1 MADPQSSSTT
11 PPTPPP
17 LARSSSEMLY
27 YGLVVVATA
36 VIVLVLYNIVIVRWC
51 ADQRPPQRVRHRRP
65 RQAATWRIADSPAIS
80 VASFKYEG
88 GGKGQDGGGGDSECA
103 VCLSVFEQGEEIKQL
118 PNCKHYFH
126 APCIDM
132 WLYSHMDC
140 PLCRSPVEPSPLH
153 HPAAAVEETEH
164 SREVLLGPGSLV

>member
-1 MADPQSSSTT
+1 MADPQSS
-11 PPTPPP
+11 PRAPPPP
-17 LARSSSEMLY
+17 LAGSNSKMLY

-36 VIVLVLYNIVIVRWC
+36 AVVLVLYNIVIVRWC
-51 ADQRPPQRVRHRRP
+51 ADQRPPQRIRHRRP
-65 RQAATWRIADSPAIS
+65 RQAAAWRIGNSLAIS

-88 GGKGQDGGGGDSECA
+88 GGKGQDGGGDSECA

-118 PNCKHYFH
+118 PNCKHCFH

-140 PLCRSPVEPSPLH
+140 PLCRSLVEPIH
-153 HPAAAVEETEH
+153 RPAAAAEETEH